1 MKGLARAIG
10 LCVLLLVGLPF
21 ATIARDAAA
30 PPASA
35 WTATDPPVNFAHVET
50 GEINR
55 HGEAVGYHHR
65 ANGIDP
71 PGAKVLQ
78 ITQPPDANG
87 VYRAR
92 VALRDPASGEW
103 IDKRAASTFFP
114 DAMSD
119 DQVIRAVLTAFRNGR
134 RRGDGE
140 FTGDSG
146 HGFTIEGWYQ
156 SGRINAAYP
165 LGRP

>member
-1 MKGLARAIG
+1 MADAARAIG
-10 LCVLLLVGLPF
+10 LCVLLLVGLPPV
-21 ATIARDAAA
+21 ASGRDAAA
-30 PPASA
+30 PLAGKR
-35 WTATDPPVNFAHVET
+35 TATDPPINFAHIET

-65 ANGIDP
+65 PNGIDP
-71 PGAKVLQ
+71 LGAKVLS
-78 ITQPPDANG
+78 IVQPADASG

-92 VALRDPASGEW
+92 VALRNPADGEW

-119 DQVIRAVLTAFRNGR
+119 DAVIRAVLAAFHNGHR
-134 RRGDGE
+134 RRGGE

-146 HGFTIEGWYQ
+146 HGFAIEGWYQ

-165 LGRP
+165 LRGP